1 MHDYLI
7 LILELQTFGLFS
19 VFGRSF
25 EIWLTDVLGT
35 RGWMYNQETY
45 HVKKFL
51 SNLEPCI
58 VVVRWPI
65 LMFNVQLYV
74 YILWQHQYNSKNH
87 SYLSGTYYIEDIEG
101 VIQTTERTGT
111 IISHKGFPSQPYGR
125 RISASLRITGLKSNV
140 AATVLFVKFNSKFDV
155 FASYASD
162 TRKNCKFTDDNLYI
176 GNEGSQTYS
185 RYWNNERPAL
195 DVWIP
200 HAVYR
205 NRFIFQFTLS
215 TTLPSTAMADGF
227 HLQYS
232 GE

>member
-1 MHDYLI
+1 MI
-7 LILELQTFGLFS
+7 KETT
-19 VFGRSF
+19 GR
-25 EIWLTDVLGT
+25 D
-35 RGWMYNQETY
+35 
-45 HVKKFL
+45 
-51 SNLEPCI
+51 
-58 VVVRWPI
+58 
-65 LMFNVQLYV
+65 
-74 YILWQHQYNSKNH
+74 
-87 SYLSGTYYIEDIEG
+87 
-101 VIQTTERTGT
+101 GT
-111 IISHKGFPSQPYGR
+111 IISHKGFPYQTYR
-125 RISASLRITGLKSNV
+125 HINSASLRITGLKSNV

-162 TRKNCKFTDDNLYI
+162 TRENCKFTDDNLYI
-176 GNEGSQTYS
+176 GNESSQTYS
-185 RYWNNERPAL
+185 RYCNNERPAL